1 MGEQADVVVVLVE
14 FPVCGRKQD
23 HYSNDDTNK
32 GEITV
37 LSALTG
43 YIVL

>member
-1 MGEQADVVVVLVE
+1 MGEHADLVVVLVQL
-14 FPVCGRKQD
+14 PVCGRKQG

-43 YIVL
+43 YIVP